1 MSAPLPAIMVVDD
14 EPDILRSVHDL
25 LRRTYR
31 VLTFERPQAALEAL
45 QEQDV
50 PVVMS
55 DQRMPEMSG
64 VEFLS
69 HVKRLRPE
77 TTRLLCTGYTDIH
90 AMVGA
95 INEGSVFRYITK
107 PWDED
112 FLHTVLAQ
120 AVEQHDLLVD
130 RRNLIEELKHRNVQL
145 QEANRL
151 KRNFIEVA
159 SHELNTPVAV
169 VLGMTELCRISFDQ
183 NATAAQRSWLERV
196 HAAGQRL
203 AATVERMLQ
212 LLRSGEFDRTLALK
226 TVELE
231 PLIVKAVNELRPF
244 LEARRQ
250 TVQIAVEPNLGSAQ
264 VDPLKIGDVLTNL
277 IVNAIKFTPDEGKI
291 KVCAAAVGHD
301 FVRVEVSD
309 SGPGIEPEAQGHLFE
324 PFFTGYDTMRHSS
337 GEFQYG
343 KRGIGLGL
351 CLVKSFVQLHGG
363 QVEVQSDPA
372 AGSTF
377 GFTLPRM
384 NRRAGLMLATG

>member
-1 MSAPLPAIMVVDD
+1 MVVDD

-31 VLTFERPQAALEAL
+31 VLTFERPQDALEAL
-45 QEQDV
+45 REQNV

-55 DQRMPEMSG
+55 DQRMPGMTG

-69 HVKRLRPE
+69 HVKHLRPE
-77 TTRLLCTGYTDIH
+77 TTRLLCTGYSDIQ
-90 AMVGA
+90 AIVGA

-107 PWDED
+107 PWDEAY
-112 FLHTVLAQ
+112 LRTVLAQ
-120 AVEQHDLLVD
+120 AVEQHELLVE
-130 RRNLIEELKHRNVQL
+130 RRNLVEELKQRNQQL
-145 QEANRL
+145 LEANRL

-169 VLGMTELCRISFDQ
+169 VLGMTELCRISFGDD
-183 NATAAQRSWLERV
+183 ATAAQRSWLERI
-196 HAAGQRL
+196 HAAGKRL

-212 LLRSGEFDRTLALK
+212 LLRSDDFDHTLTLK

-231 PLIVKAVNELRPF
+231 PLISKAVGELRPF

-250 TVQIAVEPNLGSAQ
+250 HVEIAVEPNLGTAE
-264 VDPLKIGDVLTNL
+264 VDPSKIGDILTNL

-291 KVCAAAVGHD
+291 TISAKGFGDD

-309 SGPGIEPEAQGHLFE
+309 SGGGIKPDDQDHLFE
-324 PFFTGYDTMRHSS
+324 PFFTGYDSLKHSS

-363 QVEVQSDPA
+363 QVDVRSDPA
-372 AGSTF
+372 DGSTF
-377 GFTLPRM
+377 GFTLPRI
-384 NRRAGLMLATG
+384 NRRASLIRAVG